1 MSGRVL
7 VVDDEQVL
15 RLTFEALLGDAG
27 HAVQTAADF
36 DQAVAALEADAFDA
50 VFVDIILG
58 GRSGLELLER
68 AKGLQPTT
76 PVVMITGQPTVEAAS
91 RALRLGAFDFMVKP
105 VTKDALLRAARA
117 ALAHKRLIDERDH
130 EAAQRRRYQALLTAI
145 VEGVGDGVISVGVD
159 GRLSQINRA
168 AQELLGLT
176 SQAALGSSLNEPMW
190 APLGQGRQ
198 MLLATAQGG
207 SAPAEARQQIVP
219 AGAGPR
225 LVELSCRPLRDAD
238 GRAMGA
244 VLVLRD
250 RTRLSLLEDS
260 LRSRRGLHGLVGQS
274 PAMQEVY
281 RLLETLAETDTT
293 VLIGGPS
300 GSGKELAA
308 EALHYLGPRA
318 NGPLIKVNCAALA
331 ENLLESEL
339 FGHAR
344 GAFTGAVADKAGRFL
359 LADGGTIMLDEIGDI
374 SPAVQLK
381 LLRVLEDKIVERVG
395 EAKPRRVDARV
406 VAATNQDLAALTA
419 QGRFRQDLY
428 YRLNVVRLNMP
439 SLAQRRED
447 IPLLAEHFLAQFARR
462 TPRPVEGLSPTALEA
477 LMRQPWPG
485 NVRQLR
491 HVLEHAYIFCPG
503 GLIGPE
509 HLPPDLAAPP
519 VSPAT
524 NGPASEAQR
533 ILAALRRAGGNKAK
547 AARLLGLS
555 RNTLYRKLNEL
566 GLSELGDGS
575 E

>member
-176 SQAALGSSLNEPMW
+176 SQAALGSSLEEPMW

-198 MLLATAQGG
+198 MLLATARGG

-225 LVELSCRPLRDAD
+225 LVELSCRPLRDGQ

-406 VAATNQDLAALTA
+406 VAATNQDLATLSA

-462 TPRPVEGLSPTALEA
+462 MPRPVEGLSPTALEA

-509 HLPPDLAAPP
+509 HLPPELSAPP
-519 VSPAT
+519 ISPAAD
-524 NGPASEAQR
+524 GPTSEAQR

>member
-176 SQAALGSSLNEPMW
+176 SQTALGSSLEEPMW

-198 MLLATAQGG
+198 MLLATARGG

-225 LVELSCRPLRDAD
+225 LVELSCRPLRDGQ

-331 ENLLESEL
+331 EGLLESEL

-406 VAATNQDLAALTA
+406 VAATNQDLAALSA
-419 QGRFRQDLY
+419 QGRFRRDLY

-439 SLAQRRED
+439 ALAQRRED

-462 TPRPVEGLSPTALEA
+462 MPRPVEGLSPTALET

-509 HLPPDLAAPP
+509 HLPPELSAPP
-519 VSPAT
+519 ARPAAD
-524 NGPASEAQR
+524 GPASEAQR

-555 RNTLYRKLNEL
+555 RNTLYRKLNDL
-566 GLSELGDGS
+566 GLSELGDGP